1 LRTSSLASGG
11 MLIGF
16 NFFTACKDTVKMPV
30 DISKLDYNDFNAF
43 IKISD
48 EGMVTIFSPNPEIG
62 QGVKTS
68 MPMIIAEELDV
79 PWENVNV
86 VQGILDTQNYT
97 RQVAGGSQSIRFG
110 WDALRQTGA
119 TARQLLVN
127 AAAARWGVDPSECS
141 AKQGVITN
149 AKGETLGYGDVVKE
163 AALLQIPA
171 SEGAEEEDN
180 SENPEFKDEQAEGV
194 AGNVKLKDPKDYT
207 LIGTDVGNV
216 DIDKIIT
223 GKPLFGLD
231 YKAEG
236 MVYAS
241 VLRPP
246 AFGQVLESYD
256 DSATKAIPGVIDV
269 VKIGDKAIA
278 MMGKEEVDWSV
289 RLAPSEK
296 VVVIAENTWSAI
308 KGKKAIK
315 AEWREATLLESS
327 KAHDKILTDLLDGN
341 DFQNLRKDGDVKK
354 AFKQAD
360 KVVERTYE
368 SPFLPHNC
376 MEPMNFYANV
386 TDSKI
391 HLVGPVQTPA
401 SAASTVANL
410 LGRDE
415 KDIRLEMTR
424 MGGGFGRRLYG
435 DFVYEAAEIS
445 DKIRKPV
452 KMVSTREDDM
462 TTGVYRPAIK
472 YRIAASIKDGE
483 ITGYHLKEAAVDSN
497 MYELIP
503 NFFPAGAIENYQV
516 DVAKYDSNIT
526 TGAWRAPYTNFLSY
540 AEQAFLDEL
549 AEITEKDPVKMRL
562 DLLEKVKGTT
572 DDRIQYS
579 AERLQDVLKLAV
591 EKSMYNE
598 PKEGI
603 FQGVCAYYCH
613 NTHVAEVA
621 DVVMENNQPVVK
633 KITVA
638 VDCGIVI
645 NPLGAKNQIEGGA
658 IDGVGHSMY
667 GDFAFENGMPTSNN
681 YDKYRLIRMNE
692 TPVVETHFVKN
703 TLSPTGLGEPT
714 LPPAGAA
721 VAIAMKKATGQFWDS
736 LWKYCFLELQRILL
750 GIHKSSFLNRIKF
763 QVPFRS

>member
-1 LRTSSLASGG
+1 MSTTIPTKFSRRSFLRTSSLASGG

-16 NFFTACKDTVKMPV
+16 NFFTACKDSAKMPV
-30 DISKLDYNDFNAF
+30 DISKLNYNDFNAF

-48 EGMVTIFSPNPEIG
+48 EGMVTLFSPNPEIG

-79 PWENVNV
+79 PWEHVNV

-127 AAAARWGVDPSECS
+127 AAAAKWGVDPAECS

-163 AALLQIPA
+163 AARLQIPE
-171 SEGAEEEDN
+171 SEGNETEEGK
-180 SENPEFKDEQAEGV
+180 SENPEFKDEQSEAV
-194 AGNVKLKDPKDYT
+194 AGAVKLKDPSEYT
-207 LIGTDVGNV
+207 IIGTDVGNV

-231 YKAEG
+231 YKVDG

-256 DSATKAIPGVIDV
+256 DSEAKAVPGVIDV
-269 VKIGDKAIA
+269 IRFGEKAKALLAKDEVNWTAKLAATDKVA
-278 MMGKEEVDWSV
+278 
-289 RLAPSEK
+289 
-296 VVVIAENTWSAI
+296 VIAENSWAAI
-308 KGKKAIK
+308 KGKKALK
-315 AEWREATLLESS
+315 AVWSDATPLENTQ
-327 KAHDKILTDLLDGN
+327 AHDKILTDLLDGKE
-341 DFQNLRKDGDVKK
+341 FTNLRKDGDVNK
-354 AFKQAD
+354 AFRQAD

-368 SPFLPHNC
+368 SPFLPHNT
-376 MEPMNFYANV
+376 MEPMNFFADV
-386 TDSKI
+386 KDAKI
-391 HLVGPVQTPA
+391 LLVGPVQTPA
-401 SAASTVANL
+401 DAAATVAEM

-445 DKIRKPV
+445 DQIGKPV
-452 KMVSTREDDM
+452 KMFSTREDDM
-462 TTGVYRPAIK
+462 MTGVYRPAIK

-483 ITGYHLKEAAVDSN
+483 ITGYHLKEAAVNSN
-497 MYELIP
+497 MYGLIP

-549 AEITEKDPVKMRL
+549 AEITEKDPVQMRL

-591 EKSMYNE
+591 EKSGYGNS
-598 PKEGI
+598 KDGV

-621 DVVMENNQPVVK
+621 DVVMNGDQPEVK

-658 IDGVGHSMY
+658 IDGVGHAMF

-721 VAIAMKKATGQFWDS
+721 VAIAIKKATGNRLYKQPFISNMDS
-736 LWKYCFLELQRILL
+736 KPIL
-750 GIHKSSFLNRIKF
+750 G
-763 QVPFRS
+763 